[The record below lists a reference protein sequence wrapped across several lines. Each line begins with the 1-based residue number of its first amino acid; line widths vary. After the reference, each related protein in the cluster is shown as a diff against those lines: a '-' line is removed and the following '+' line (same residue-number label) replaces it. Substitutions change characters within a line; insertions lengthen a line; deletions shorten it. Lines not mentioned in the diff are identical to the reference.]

1 MVAENMSDTAHDSK
15 DIIRQSTFPT
25 DHSIAYLAREI
36 TRIYTRN
43 LQNAIADHGIL
54 IGQYHFLRVLWEKD
68 EITQR
73 ELANAVGM
81 KESTTFTALAGMEK
95 QGLLTRKRDSN
106 DRRKMTV
113 RLTDKGRGLRSKL
126 IPIAKAVNDGP
137 LAELSPEQVSDL
149 KSMLETLRNNLSGE
163 H

>member
-1 MVAENMSDTAHDSK
+1 MVTVAMSDTAYTDTEH
-15 DIIRQSTFPT
+15 QSTFPT

-43 LQNAIADHGIL
+43 LQDAIAEHGIL

-95 QGLLTRKRDSN
+95 QGLLTRKRDSD

-113 RLTDKGRGLRSKL
+113 KLTDKGRGLKSKL
-126 IPIAKAVNDGP
+126 IPIAKAVNDRP
-137 LAELSPEQVSDL
+137 LTGLAPEQVSDL
-149 KSMLETLRNNLSGE
+149 KAKLETLRNNLVSE
-163 H
+163 A

>member
-1 MVAENMSDTAHDSK
+1 MSDTAYTDTEH
-15 DIIRQSTFPT
+15 QSTFPT

-43 LQNAIADHGIL
+43 LQDAIAEHGIL

-95 QGLLTRKRDSN
+95 QGLLTRKRDSD

-113 RLTDKGRGLRSKL
+113 KLTDKGRGLKSKL
-126 IPIAKAVNDGP
+126 IPIAKAVNDRP
-137 LAELSPEQVSDL
+137 LTGLAPEQVSDL
-149 KSMLETLRNNLSGE
+149 KAKLETLRNNLVGE
-163 H
+163 A

>member
-1 MVAENMSDTAHDSK
+1 
-15 DIIRQSTFPT
+15 
-25 DHSIAYLAREI
+25 
-36 TRIYTRN
+36 
-43 LQNAIADHGIL
+43 
-54 IGQYHFLRVLWEKD
+54 
-68 EITQR
+68 
-73 ELANAVGM
+73 M

-126 IPIAKAVNDGP
+126 IPIAKAVNDRP
-137 LAELSPEQVSDL
+137 LAELSPEQVSGL

>member
-1 MVAENMSDTAHDSK
+1 MSDTAYTGTEH
-15 DIIRQSTFPT
+15 QSTFPT

-43 LQNAIADHGIL
+43 LQDAIAEHGIL

-95 QGLLTRKRDSN
+95 QGLLTRKRDSD

-113 RLTDKGRGLRSKL
+113 KLTDKGRGLKSKL
-126 IPIAKAVNDGP
+126 IPIARAVNDRP
-137 LAELSPEQVSDL
+137 LTGLAPEQVSDL
-149 KSMLETLRNNLSGE
+149 KAKLETLRNNLASE
-163 H
+163 A

>member
-1 MVAENMSDTAHDSK
+1 MSETSYTDSE
-15 DIIRQSTFPT
+15 RQSTFLT
-25 DHSIAYLAREI
+25 EHSIAYLAREI

-43 LQNAIADHGIL
+43 LQDAIAEHGIL

-95 QGLLTRKRDSN
+95 QGLLTRKRGSD

-113 RLTDKGRGLRSKL
+113 KLTDKGRGLESKL
-126 IPIAKAVNDGP
+126 IPIAKAVNDRP
-137 LAELSPEQVSDL
+137 LAGLDAEQVSDL
-149 KSMLETLRNNLSGE
+149 KAKLETLRNNLVGDD
-163 H
+163 

>member
-1 MVAENMSDTAHDSK
+1 MVTIEMSETSYTDSE
-15 DIIRQSTFPT
+15 RQSTFLT
-25 DHSIAYLAREI
+25 EHSIAYLAREI

-43 LQNAIADHGIL
+43 LQDAIAEHGIL

-95 QGLLTRKRDSN
+95 QGLLTRKRDSD

-113 RLTDKGRGLRSKL
+113 KLTDKGRRLESKL
-126 IPIAKAVNDGP
+126 IPIAKAVNDRP
-137 LAELSPEQVSDL
+137 LAGLDSEQLSDL
-149 KSMLETLRNNLSGE
+149 KAKLETLRNNLVGDD
-163 H
+163 

>member
-1 MVAENMSDTAHDSK
+1 MVAENMSDTAHDST
-15 DIIRQSTFPT
+15 DITRQSTFPT

-43 LQNAIADHGIL
+43 LQDAIADHGIL

-113 RLTDKGRGLRSKL
+113 RLTDKGRGS
-126 IPIAKAVNDGP
+126 G
-137 LAELSPEQVSDL
+137 Q
-149 KSMLETLRNNLSGE
+149 NLSQSPKLLTIAP
-163 H
+163 

>member
-1 MVAENMSDTAHDSK
+1 MVTKEMSETSYTDSE
-15 DIIRQSTFPT
+15 RQSTFLT
-25 DHSIAYLAREI
+25 EQSIAYLAREI

-43 LQNAIADHGIL
+43 LQDAIAEHGIL

-95 QGLLTRKRDSN
+95 QGLLTRKRDSD

-113 RLTDKGRGLRSKL
+113 KLTDKGRGLESKL
-126 IPIAKAVNDGP
+126 IPIAKAVNDRP
-137 LAELSPEQVSDL
+137 LAGLDAEQVSDL
-149 KSMLETLRNNLSGE
+149 KAKLETLRNNLVGDD
-163 H
+163 

>member
-1 MVAENMSDTAHDSK
+1 MSDTAYTDTEH
-15 DIIRQSTFPT
+15 QSTFPT

-36 TRIYTRN
+36 TKIYTRN
-43 LQNAIADHGIL
+43 LQDAIAEHGIL

-95 QGLLTRKRDSN
+95 QGLLTRKRDSD

-113 RLTDKGRGLRSKL
+113 KLTDKGRGLKSKL
-126 IPIAKAVNDGP
+126 IPIAKAVNDRP
-137 LAELSPEQVSDL
+137 LTGLAPEQVSDL
-149 KSMLETLRNNLSGE
+149 KAKLETLRNNLVSE
-163 H
+163 A

>member
-1 MVAENMSDTAHDSK
+1 MSDTAYTDTEH
-15 DIIRQSTFPT
+15 QSTFPT

-43 LQNAIADHGIL
+43 LQDAIAKHGIL

-95 QGLLTRKRDSN
+95 QGLLTRKRDSD

-113 RLTDKGRGLRSKL
+113 KLTDKGRELKSKL
-126 IPIAKAVNDGP
+126 IPIAKAVNDRP
-137 LAELSPEQVSDL
+137 LTGLAPEQVSDL
-149 KSMLETLRNNLSGE
+149 KAKLETLRNNLVGE
-163 H
+163 A

>member
-1 MVAENMSDTAHDSK
+1 M
-15 DIIRQSTFPT
+15 
-25 DHSIAYLAREI
+25 
-36 TRIYTRN
+36 
-43 LQNAIADHGIL
+43 
-54 IGQYHFLRVLWEKD
+54 LWEKD

-126 IPIAKAVNDGP
+126 IPIAKAVNDRP

>member
-1 MVAENMSDTAHDSK
+1 
-15 DIIRQSTFPT
+15 
-25 DHSIAYLAREI
+25 
-36 TRIYTRN
+36 
-43 LQNAIADHGIL
+43 L

-95 QGLLTRKRDSN
+95 QGLLTRKRDSD

-113 RLTDKGRGLRSKL
+113 KLTDKGRGLKSKL
-126 IPIAKAVNDGP
+126 IPIAKAVNDRP
-137 LAELSPEQVSDL
+137 LTGLAPEQVSDL
-149 KSMLETLRNNLSGE
+149 KAKLETLRNNLVGE
-163 H
+163 A